1 MQPRARTTVSMTR
14 AAGRA
19 VSTRVRRAPT
29 LVPDRA
35 GSTPVCRAPGLA
47 LGRAVSTR
55 MCRAPTLVPGRAGS
69 TPVCRAPRL
78 ALDPAASAAVLA
90 AGVLTPDNRRL
101 PWFGELRPFG
111 RLISAN
117 EAESRCRR
125 HGFCL
130 IADEAVYVGLWDAAV
145 LSDPGP
151 LDRRVENPFFQP
163 RVATVEH

>member
-47 LGRAVSTR
+47 L
-55 MCRAPTLVPGRAGS
+55 GRAGS

-125 HGFCL
+125 HGFSL
-130 IADEAVYVGLWDAAV
+130 IRDEAV
-145 LSDPGP
+145 
-151 LDRRVENPFFQP
+151 
-163 RVATVEH
+163 